1 MTVSSLSGVS
11 RRRLSAR
18 GAAQLGAAALSVA
31 SRLLASMSAA
41 ASTWTLVA
49 AMLAVWFVEAA
60 VTGHVHAGRPIG
72 LLSLGALPN
81 VSVAGRGGSSDWW
94 RYVSSALLHQ
104 SPLQLAGNA
113 IGVLVV
119 GTMVERLYG
128 RLVTLATFTLAAVAA
143 GGLWVTASR
152 AGLVPLGNYTV
163 GASAGLCGLVGM
175 LVMFGRSPHARD
187 NPRLAATAR
196 VRALAATGLLLI
208 GGSALPSVN
217 NLAHAAG
224 LCCGLLLGGP
234 LPALP
239 NHGGRPLRPAERA
252 LLVLVVTT
260 ALLALAVAGQQ
271 LAGRLG
277 QPGW

>member
-1 MTVSSLSGVS
+1 VAVSSLPAVS
-11 RRRLSAR
+11 RRRLPAR
-18 GAAQLGAAALSVA
+18 GAAQLGGAALAVP
-31 SRLLASMSAA
+31 SRLLASVGAA

-49 AMLAVWFVEAA
+49 AMLAVWCVEAA
-60 VTGHVHAGRPIG
+60 VTGQVHAGRPIG

-81 VSVAGRGGSSDWW
+81 VTVAGRGGSSDWW
-94 RYVSSALLHQ
+94 RYISSALLHQ
-104 SPLQLAGNA
+104 NPLQLAGNA

-143 GGLWVTASR
+143 GGLWVTASN
-152 AGLVPLGNYTV
+152 AGVVPLGTYTV
-163 GASAGLCGLVGM
+163 GASAGLCGLIGL

-187 NPRLAATAR
+187 DPRLAATAR
-196 VRALAATGLLLI
+196 VRALAATGLLLM

-239 NHGGRPLRPAERA
+239 DHGGRPLRSAERV
-252 LLVLVVTT
+252 LLALVVTT

>member
-1 MTVSSLSGVS
+1 VSSLSGVS
-11 RRRLSAR
+11 RRRHAAR
-18 GAAQLGAAALSVA
+18 GAAQLGAAALSVP
-31 SRLLASMSAA
+31 SRLLASMRAA

-49 AMLAVWFVEAA
+49 AMLAVWGVEAA
-60 VTGHVHAGRPIG
+60 VTGHVLAGRPIG

-94 RYVSSALLHQ
+94 RYVSNALLHQ

-143 GGLWVTASR
+143 GCLWVAASG
-152 AGLVPLGNYTV
+152 AGLVPLGTYTV
-163 GASAGLCGLVGM
+163 GASAGLCGLIGL

-187 NPRLAATAR
+187 HPRQAATAR
-196 VRALAATGLLLI
+196 IRALAATGLLLI
-208 GGSALPSVN
+208 GGSALPRVN

-234 LPALP
+234 IPPLPD
-239 NHGGRPLRPAERA
+239 HGGRRLRPAERA
-252 LLVLVVTT
+252 LLSLVVTV
-260 ALLALAVAGQQ
+260 ALLALAVAGQH
-271 LAGRLG
+271 LAEPPR
-277 QPGW
+277 QPAW